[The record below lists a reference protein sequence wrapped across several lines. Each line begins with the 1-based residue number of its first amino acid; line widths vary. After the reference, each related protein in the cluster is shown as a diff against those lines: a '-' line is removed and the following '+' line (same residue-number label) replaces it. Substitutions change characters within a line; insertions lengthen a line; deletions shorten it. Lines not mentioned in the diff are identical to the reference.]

1 MKSAVKRQELS
12 QEIFDEL
19 AKTLEG
25 LFQLGKLNQLSIDE
39 YLMKIIATNARGT
52 WKVEYTPS
60 SPTKKE

>member
-19 AKTLEG
+19 TKTLEG
-25 LFQLGKLNQLSIDE
+25 LFRQGKISQLSIDE
-39 YLMKIIATNARGT
+39 YLMEIIATNARGT
-52 WKVEYTPS
+52 WKVEYTPR